1 MSENSLKPAC
11 PWKIA
16 GIAAALTVL
25 ICGTFIFYR
34 FYPEWR
40 RFFPQCPFHAL
51 FHLYCPGCGSTR
63 ATYCLLHGDLA
74 GVWRYNPF
82 YLPTL
87 VFAALLIS
95 LPKWVKKPLIVRTYI
110 VLLVLFWICRNL
122 PWHPFSL
129 LAPPPG
135 F

>member
-1 MSENSLKPAC
+1 MSERFLKPAC

-16 GIAAALTVL
+16 VLAAALAVL
-25 ICGTFIFYR
+25 VCGAFILYR
-34 FYPEWR
+34 FYPGWR
-40 RFFPQCPFHAL
+40 RFFPPCPFHAL

-87 VFAALLIS
+87 VFAALLIF
-95 LPKWVKKPLIVRTYI
+95 LRKWAGKPVIVRTYI

-122 PWHPFSL
+122 PWHPFTL

>member
-1 MSENSLKPAC
+1 MSENVLKPAC
-11 PWKIA
+11 PWKIW
-16 GIAAALTVL
+16 GIAGVL
-25 ICGTFIFYR
+25 FTLGCGAFILYR
-34 FYPEWR
+34 FYPAWQN
-40 RFFPQCPFHAL
+40 FFPPCPFHEA

-74 GVWRYNPF
+74 GVCRYNPF

-87 VFAALLIS
+87 VFAALLIF
-95 LPKWVKKPLIVRTYI
+95 LHKWAGKPVIVRSYI

-122 PWHPFSL
+122 PWYPFTL